1 MAALPV
7 GGGLPAVGAVLAPV
21 FGLATEAQAN
31 AIAAQVAAL
40 TAQVAALPTLA
51 QHNALAAQVA
61 ALPTL
66 AQINASIAA
75 AIAAALVPH
84 NAPAIAATASVTVQA
99 ITSARVRN
107 AHDRD
112 DAYTIVPLA
121 DGTAPP
127 HWPGGFNRVALLGN
141 VAIIDA
147 LLLDYGLP
155 VGVPV
160 LNRRNAL
167 AVYIGTTRL

>member
-1 MAALPV
+1 ML
-7 GGGLPAVGAVLAPV
+7 
-21 FGLATEAQAN
+21 GLATQAQAD
-31 AIAAQVAAL
+31 AIAVQVAAL

-61 ALPTL
+61 ALTAQVAALPTL
-66 AQINASIAA
+66 AQMQ
-75 AIAAALVPH
+75 ALFALH
-84 NAPAIAATASVTVQA
+84 NAPAIAATVQA

-127 HWPGGFNRVALLGN
+127 HWPAGFNRVMLRGN
-141 VAIIDA
+141 MNAINA

-155 VGVPV
+155 GGGPA

-167 AVYIGTTRL
+167 AGYIGTARV